1 MEGRIDE
8 GEITGTI
15 DAISLENIVKIT
27 EQMKTSIFKLIYFLK
42 LNKLIF
48 VKYMQVIKKEQDSFV
63 KFNMKVRIFLS

>member
-8 GEITGTI
+8 GAITGTI

-42 LNKLIF
+42 LNKLT
-48 VKYMQVIKKEQDSFV
+48 
-63 KFNMKVRIFLS
+63 

>member
-42 LNKLIF
+42 LNK
-48 VKYMQVIKKEQDSFV
+48 
-63 KFNMKVRIFLS
+63 